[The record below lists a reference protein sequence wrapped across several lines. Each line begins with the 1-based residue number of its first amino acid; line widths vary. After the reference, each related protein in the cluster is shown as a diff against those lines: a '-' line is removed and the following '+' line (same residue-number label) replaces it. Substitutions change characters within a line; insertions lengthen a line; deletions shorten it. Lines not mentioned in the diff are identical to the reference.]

1 MRNQRIQPIYWHD
14 GQVVILD
21 QTLLPREET
30 YLRCARVAE
39 VADAICRLAVRGAP
53 LLGIAAAYGI
63 ALAAVGEEGELHDR
77 VVAAARL
84 LRGTRPTARNLFWA
98 IDRMVAR
105 AEAGASA
112 DDLLAEARTIH
123 AEDAEMCAR
132 ISEHGAT
139 LLPYGATVMTICNAG
154 ALATGG
160 EGTALGVIRAAH
172 AAGNPVKVI
181 ALETR
186 PLLQGARLTMWELMR
201 DEIPA
206 TMITDSMAGTTLRRG
221 LVDAV
226 IVGADRIALNG
237 DTANKVGTY
246 SLAVLAKHHDVPFHV
261 AAPMSTV
268 DLTIP
273 DGSHIPLEERGAEE
287 VRCFYGTAT
296 TPEAAAV
303 MNPAFDVTPHHLIT
317 ALITER
323 GVMRPPY
330 EKAWG

>member
-1 MRNQRIQPIYWHD
+1 MRSQRIQPIYWQD
-14 GQVVILD
+14 GRVMILD
-21 QTLLPREET
+21 QTLLPREER
-30 YLRCARVAE
+30 YLTCERVEEVAE
-39 VADAICRLAVRGAP
+39 AIRRLAVRGAP
-53 LLGIAAAYGI
+53 LIGIAAAYGI
-63 ALAAVGEEGELHDR
+63 ALAASRGEDL
-77 VVAAARL
+77 AAAAEL
-84 LRGTRPTARNLFWA
+84 LRATRPTARNLFWA

-112 DDLLAEARTIH
+112 EELLAEARAIH
-123 AEDAEMCAR
+123 EEDARLCAR
-132 ISEHGAT
+132 IGEHGAA

-160 EGTALGVIRAAH
+160 EGTALGIVRAAH
-172 AAGNPVKVI
+172 QAGNPVKVI

-186 PLLQGARLTMWELMR
+186 PLLQGARLTMWELMQ

-221 LVDAV
+221 IVDAV
-226 IVGADRIALNG
+226 VVGADRIARNG

-246 SLAVLAKHHDVPFHV
+246 SLAILAQYHDVPFYV

-268 DLTIP
+268 DLSLP
-273 DGSHIPLEERGAEE
+273 DGTHIPIEERAPEE

-303 MNPAFDVTPHHLIT
+303 MNPAFDVTPHDLIT
-317 ALITER
+317 AIITER
-323 GVMRPPY
+323 GVKRGPY
-330 EKAWG
+330 GEGWG